1 MHNNDP
7 KPHRRADGF
16 TLIEALIAFTIFAL
30 SFAAILQIFGSGLGN
45 RATADH
51 ALIAL
56 AHAESLMAR
65 AGIEQPMAVGTRSGR
80 FEDGMTWREQI
91 TLHQIDAAVT
101 DSTLPAGMTP
111 YEVTI
116 AVTWRDGRKT
126 REITLNSLRLG
137 ASP

>member
-1 MHNNDP
+1 MHNSGP
-7 KPHRRADGF
+7 KARRRAGGF
-16 TLIEALIAFTIFAL
+16 TLIEALVAFTIFAL

-56 AHAESLMAR
+56 SHAESLMAR

-80 FEDGMTWREQI
+80 FEDGMTWREQVA
-91 TLHQIDAAVT
+91 LHPIDAAVT
-101 DSTLPAGMTP
+101 DGTLPAGMTP

-126 REITLNSLRLG
+126 REVTLNSLRLG
-137 ASP
+137 AAP

>member
-56 AHAESLMAR
+56 SHAESLMAR
-65 AGIEQPMAVGTRSGR
+65 AGIEQPMAVGMRSGR
-80 FEDGMTWREQI
+80 FDDGMAWREQI

-137 ASP
+137 AAP